1 MWYNTLLCTTFIEE
15 DGSLSFLR
23 CGSSEAT
30 FDATRDGGSKKKEEA
45 RDCSEHGSKS
55 SICSKREVEVFHYQ
69 FPIGLEYEVSE
80 SSDSDDSSNDDMGSL
95 ESTLQTQQDLPGK
108 FEMKTNPLMHEPQSS
123 HQENDF
129 SPIETTTSDLTA
141 EDVAAIW
148 AQIYKQ
154 QQSILTESK
163 VRRKSY
169 EIGDKGGDEG
179 NIEKLKA
186 RKRELEKSF
195 SFSMIQAI

>member
-1 MWYNTLLCTTFIEE
+1 MWYNTLLCNAFIEE

-55 SICSKREVEVFHYQ
+55 SICSREEEVFHYQ
-69 FPIGLEYEVSE
+69 FPIGLEYELSSE
-80 SSDSDDSSNDDMGSL
+80 SDDSDNDDMESL
-95 ESTLQTQQDLPGK
+95 ESTLRTQQDLPGK
-108 FEMKTNPLMHEPQSS
+108 FEKKTNPMIHEPQSS

-129 SPIETTTSDLTA
+129 SPVETTTSDLTA
-141 EDVAAIW
+141 EDVADIW

-169 EIGDKGGDEG
+169 EIGDKVGGDEG
-179 NIEKLKA
+179 NIERLKA
-186 RKRELEKSF
+186 RKRALENSF
-195 SFSMIQAI
+195 SSIGVGVV

>member
-1 MWYNTLLCTTFIEE
+1 MWYNTLLCTAFIEE

-55 SICSKREVEVFHYQ
+55 SICSREEEVFHYQ
-69 FPIGLEYEVSE
+69 FPIGLEYEL
-80 SSDSDDSSNDDMGSL
+80 SDSDDSDNDDMESL
-95 ESTLQTQQDLPGK
+95 ESTLRTQQDLPGK
-108 FEMKTNPLMHEPQSS
+108 FETKTNPLMHEP
-123 HQENDF
+123 
-129 SPIETTTSDLTA
+129 PPVETTTSDLTA

-179 NIEKLKA
+179 NIERLKA
-186 RKRELEKSF
+186 RKRLLEKTF
-195 SFSMIQAI
+195 SSSMIQSI